1 MESLDYKILEPL
13 ASDATIRRAAIV
25 AGHYCISPELSD
37 LSNESSAEEVS
48 FAGGAK
54 LLHELRRLE
63 KDGVLVLW
71 INDIGIPQDERER
84 LRRDYRLPKNYCRI
98 LDHYALA
105 QEDVAVI
112 FESSMRNK
120 ASTMLRKLV
129 KRNPDTFLVVN
140 PDDPALVRCINKE
153 VCDLNSSQ
161 GRVYAVHGPDQE
173 ILVVKE
179 GSNPKCNLILGTFLK
194 QVASDYSPDIV
205 VNIFNAIYS
214 SRIRFGVFVS
224 KYVLGND
231 TPMCN
236 YFADGDTLTEA
247 YWRV

>member
-1 MESLDYKILEPL
+1 MDNLDCKILDPI
-13 ASDATIRRAAIV
+13 ASDASIRRAAIV

-37 LSNESSAEEVS
+37 LSNESSSEEVS
-48 FAGGAK
+48 FASGAK
-54 LLHELRRLE
+54 LLRSLRE
-63 KDGVLVLW
+63 QGKDGLLVLW
-71 INDIGIPQDERER
+71 LNDIGIPQEERER
-84 LRRDYRLPKNYCRI
+84 LRMEYQLPANYRNI
-98 LDHYALA
+98 LDRYGLA
-105 QEDVAVI
+105 ESDVSVR
-112 FESSMRNK
+112 FESAMRNK

-140 PDDPALVRCINKE
+140 PDDPSLVRCINKE
-153 VCDLNSSQ
+153 VCEISETQ

-179 GSNPKCNLILGTFLK
+179 GPNPKCNLILGTFLK
-194 QVASDYSPDIV
+194 QVVSDYSPDIV

-236 YFADGDTLTEA
+236 YFADGDTVTEA
-247 YWRV
+247 FWRV